1 MENSN
6 IMYYDEEGTSN
17 DEIIIFIHSNLLSN
31 WIWINQRDYFR
42 DFHCIYL
49 DLPNHGKSHFDNEF
63 SIEKSTELIKSLIQE
78 KSLGLSNDT
87 NSNRKTK
94 KVNLV
99 GISLGGQIALDLLA
113 KYPELI
119 DKVVVSGVNL
129 YENPEEND
137 FHEVISMMDLLKI
150 NILDKKPEKFLIKAL
165 LAEYGIKKDYA
176 PFIKESY
183 AKISKKDL
191 NSITKE
197 SLKFTIPNDIGSFNK
212 KGFNKDNKSEIKY
225 NNISEISKNS
235 NKNNNI
241 NNINDNNL
249 NNNKN
254 NNINNNNLN
263 NNNNNFE
270 ISNNN
275 EYENLLILYGTKEY
289 PRVKTSAR
297 LIKDVF
303 NQAEIFGVYRS
314 IHLWNIIDYEWFN
327 EIVKDFL
334 CNKKNDLKN
343 KDYLIGFKD
352 E

>member
-49 DLPNHGKSHFDNEF
+49 DLPNHGKSHFYNEF

-197 SLKFTIPNDIGSFNK
+197 SLKFTIPNDIGSVNK

-225 NNISEISKNS
+225 NNICEISKNS
-235 NKNNNI
+235 
-241 NNINDNNL
+241 
-249 NNNKN
+249 NKN

-275 EYENLLILYGTKEY
+275 EYGNLLILYGTKEY

>member
-241 NNINDNNL
+241 NN
-249 NNNKN
+249 
-254 NNINNNNLN
+254 NNLN

>member
-1 MENSN
+1 
-6 IMYYDEEGTSN
+6 
-17 DEIIIFIHSNLLSN
+17 
-31 WIWINQRDYFR
+31 
-42 DFHCIYL
+42 
-49 DLPNHGKSHFDNEF
+49 
-63 SIEKSTELIKSLIQE
+63 
-78 KSLGLSNDT
+78 
-87 NSNRKTK
+87 
-94 KVNLV
+94 
-99 GISLGGQIALDLLA
+99 
-113 KYPELI
+113 
-119 DKVVVSGVNL
+119 
-129 YENPEEND
+129 
-137 FHEVISMMDLLKI
+137 
-150 NILDKKPEKFLIKAL
+150 
-165 LAEYGIKKDYA
+165 
-176 PFIKESY
+176 
-183 AKISKKDL
+183 
-191 NSITKE
+191 
-197 SLKFTIPNDIGSFNK
+197 
-212 KGFNKDNKSEIKY
+212 
-225 NNISEISKNS
+225 NNINDNNLNN

-263 NNNNNFE
+263 GNNNNFE